1 MSEQPA
7 PPVPANTTP
16 SSASSLRG
24 TSASAPA
31 PAATSSSASQSSATP
46 SSPQPPSTPIVHKS
60 SIADILSTPPPI
72 HPELSTKQSTG
83 SLNRR
88 LSTSSSISTD
98 ESGSSLP
105 GAPGSGGSGGS
116 TAAGHPG
123 TAGSTSSNILA
134 SPSTATSAVS
144 FVTSTWQDVQMN
156 ELVQRENLV
165 YVDGDTTVES
175 AFETLDQHK
184 FTSLPIKAYPEDPSV
199 SDTFDYA
206 DLNAYLLMV
215 MGLIEPD
222 NDSQEFKE
230 DVKKARSGQVVPVR
244 FAAHLGAKN
253 ELISLKSTD
262 TIAAAVEILGAG
274 VHRIAIADVTDPR
287 IVVGILS
294 QRRLIRFIWE
304 NGRRFKTLEP
314 LFQTSL
320 ADLGIGPKKVVSING
335 DKPVIDAFLIMHENG
350 VSSMAVTD
358 HNNNLL
364 GNISIVDVRLITKSS
379 QKHLLRTPCKH
390 FLSIILN
397 ERGLHDGQDS
407 YPVFHVT
414 LNSSVG
420 RTIAK
425 LVATKAHRLWIV
437 QPPQHHHKTS
447 IDASPSSASS
457 STAQPP
463 SSPTPN
469 AHAKL
474 ASPAIPGPT
483 PGSSHLGNPSTTAGQ
498 LIGVISLTDI
508 INILAKQ
515 AGKGDV
521 DPHAAR
527 RQRRRSSSSSS
538 RSYEKFR
545 RSISV
550 DRASDRASAR

>member
-1 MSEQPA
+1 
-7 PPVPANTTP
+7 
-16 SSASSLRG
+16 
-24 TSASAPA
+24 
-31 PAATSSSASQSSATP
+31 
-46 SSPQPPSTPIVHKS
+46 
-60 SIADILSTPPPI
+60 
-72 HPELSTKQSTG
+72 
-83 SLNRR
+83 
-88 LSTSSSISTD
+88 
-98 ESGSSLP
+98 
-105 GAPGSGGSGGS
+105 
-116 TAAGHPG
+116 
-123 TAGSTSSNILA
+123 
-134 SPSTATSAVS
+134 
-144 FVTSTWQDVQMN
+144 MN

-165 YVDGDTTVES
+165 YVDGDTTVEK
-175 AFETLDQHK
+175 AFATLDQYK
-184 FTSLPIKAYPEDPSV
+184 FTSLPIKVHPEDPSV

-215 MGLIEPD
+215 MGLIEPV
-222 NDSQEFKE
+222 NTSKEFAE
-230 DVKKARSGQVVPVR
+230 YVNKARSGQVVPVS
-244 FAAHLGAKN
+244 FAAHLGVKN

-262 TIAAAVEILGAG
+262 TIASAVEILGAG

-304 NGRRFKTLEP
+304 HSRRFKTLDP

-320 ADLGIGPKKVVSING
+320 SDLGIGPKKVVSING
-335 DKPVIDAFLIMHENG
+335 DRPVIDAFKIMHDDG

-358 HNNNLL
+358 NHNNLL

-379 QKHLLRTPCKH
+379 QKHMLRTPCKH

-414 LNSSVG
+414 LGTSVG

-437 QPPQHHHKTS
+437 QPPAPPS
-447 IDASPSSASS
+447 APSSASS
-457 STAQPP
+457 S
-463 SSPTPN
+463 SSTP
-469 AHAKL
+469 
-474 ASPAIPGPT
+474 ASPAPQT
-483 PGSSHLGNPSTTAGQ
+483 PSSFSIVNTTAGQ
-498 LIGVISLTDI
+498 LIGVVSLTDI

-515 AGKGDV
+515 VGKANL

-538 RSYEKFR
+538 RSYDKFR
-545 RSISV
+545 RSISIE
-550 DRASDRASAR
+550 RHSGR